1 MKQRREEFKVMSLI
15 KELQGTCQELHVV
28 PEVNFVSWFTNL
40 KRLSETECAKLSME
54 LEPPLRAGFLARNP
68 KWSPLLRKPSGHL
81 QAPTRQLSR
90 DGSSQLE
97 TNDRLSSGTSSAPP
111 TVQLGYSPRPYCHW
125 YRLYQSAPNIYRSKI
140 LQEYDGIL
148 LFLSPQPFRRAG
160 QEGIA

>member
-40 KRLSETECAKLSME
+40 KRLSETEC
-54 LEPPLRAGFLARNP
+54 
-68 KWSPLLRKPSGHL
+68 L